1 MVISDAYAT
10 AAQYRAAITK
20 SDTTDDI
27 EIDLDLL
34 AVSRYLERRLGR
46 FFNVDAS
53 DVTRIYDVGSRGAR
67 PPGGH
72 KSLWIDDLSA
82 APTSVIIDKD
92 NDGLFSDETALAST
106 DYELYPLNAPD
117 GPEAR
122 PYTRLDITAWGD
134 EGTWPHTSRVQIIGK
149 WGWLAVPAAI
159 TRATIHLAGI
169 LRLESPR
176 ATNRIPDD
184 LGATVATSPQG
195 QAIVRQLMN
204 AYRKADF

>member
-1 MVISDAYAT
+1 MAISGAYASAT
-10 AAQYRAAITK
+10 QYRAAITK
-20 SDTTDDI
+20 TDTTDDT
-27 EIDLDLL
+27 EIDLDLD

-53 DVTRIYDVGSRGAR
+53 DVTRIYDPGSRGAR

-72 KSLWIDDLSA
+72 KSLWIHDLTA
-82 APTSVIIDKD
+82 APTSVKIDKD
-92 NDGLFSDETALAST
+92 NDGLFTDETALAST
-106 DYELYPLNAPD
+106 DFELYPLNAGV

-122 PYTRLDITAWGD
+122 PYTRLDVTAWGN
-134 EGTWPHTSRVQIIGK
+134 EGSWPHNGRVQVIGK

-159 TRATIHLAGI
+159 TRATIHLTGI

-176 ATNRIPDD
+176 ATDRIPDD
-184 LGATVATSPQG
+184 LNAAVATSPQG

-204 AYRKADF
+204 VYRRAAF